1 MSGIGFSLC
10 RVMIFVGLTILFV
23 PNIAAKKKPAIGQ
36 SGHDIF
42 MDRCSACHGDDG
54 KGNGPAVG
62 SLKFPPADL
71 TLLAKRNGGTFPTE
85 RLRKMLSEWV
95 DISAHGSREMPIWGD
110 LFLPKS
116 AVEQET
122 ANERFKNLVAYMES
136 IQQ

>member
-1 MSGIGFSLC
+1 MSRIGIYLR
-10 RVMIFVGLTILFV
+10 RVIILVGLTILFV

-42 MDRCSACHGDDG
+42 MDRCSACHGHDG

-62 SLKFPPADL
+62 SLKVAPADL
-71 TLLAKRNGGTFPTE
+71 TLLAKRNGGTFPAE

-95 DISAHGSREMPIWGD
+95 DIGAHGSREMPIWGD

-116 AVEQET
+116 AGDEKI
-122 ANERFKNLVAYMES
+122 ANDRFKNLVAYMES